1 MQLADIFGSDPKFS
15 GFKSLIGYHYLC
27 RISLMLK
34 RDLAKVKLR
43 VRFSYL
49 APVVHMSGIGG
60 TGSIRKDGELDKV
73 LVDIVVR
80 RLLIEN
86 G

>member
-1 MQLADIFGSDPKFS
+1 MV
-15 GFKSLIGYHYLC
+15 
-27 RISLMLK
+27 K
-34 RDLAKVKLR
+34 RDSATVKLR

-49 APVVHMSGIGG
+49 APKFVCREWRP
-60 TGSIRKDGELDKV
+60 GSIRKDGELDKV
-73 LVDIVVR
+73 LDDVVVY

>member
-1 MQLADIFGSDPKFS
+1 MV
-15 GFKSLIGYHYLC
+15 
-27 RISLMLK
+27 K

-49 APVVHMSGIGG
+49 APTVHMSGKGR
-60 TGSIRKDGELDKV
+60 TGSVRKDGELDKV
-73 LVDIVVR
+73 LDDVVVY